1 MTHITEN
8 YRTNKFPKT
17 TSRCRNVDS
26 NLSLQS
32 FTQHMVPRNTYFM
45 VIKMTLVATTLKPR
59 PMKKWYI
66 GKSSDHFAL
75 TDMILNFWSR
85 FMIVMNLGKIAPR
98 SRWGRNQVTHVWFLC
113 FHTTFVFLQTKVNQE
128 GKTDA
133 LLKKTT
139 IFVYGGWFAIAL
151 PKMMI
156 LLKE

>member
-59 PMKKWYI
+59 PRQNDI
-66 GKSSDHFAL
+66 SERVL
-75 TDMILNFWSR
+75 TIWWR
-85 FMIVMNLGKIAPR
+85 FMIFMNFGKIAPR

-151 PKMMI
+151 AKMMI